1 MALFFDQD
9 WFDARLREA
18 ALSLADVA
26 SALRLPE
33 AAVREIWKDQREL
46 GQGDVAA
53 LARLLGASPE
63 EVVLHAGVATP
74 LPQAKLPASAGSAA
88 PAGLADVIQR
98 LDELSARFT
107 KLERAIADLQSLV
120 IATRSGG
127 PKGD

>member
-46 GQGDVAA
+46 GQTDVAT

-63 EVVLHAGVATP
+63 DVVLHAGVATP
-74 LPQAKLPASAGSAA
+74 LPQTKPPAPVGPA

-107 KLERAIADLQSLV
+107 RLERAIADLQSLV
-120 IATRSGG
+120 IATRGEPRSG
-127 PKGD
+127 D